1 MPSPPHIF
9 KDLIAYFPCNSF
21 GKKKKKKKRCER
33 DKKKGWMREGGKE
46 EAVKGSERRRWQQS
60 RARSKFSP
68 QFAKP

>member
-21 GKKKKKKKRCER
+21 GKKKRKNSARGTKKKR
-33 DKKKGWMREGGKE
+33 WMREGGKE

>member
-21 GKKKKKKKRCER
+21 KKKKKEKTVREGQKKKR
-33 DKKKGWMREGGKE
+33 WMREGGKE